1 MNRLP
6 LSKPGLR
13 ALLARSPKQALATR
27 HYPSRGQTA
36 LQEIYQTAAG
46 KLFLKKTSAANLRN
60 CQIDAKSG
68 TLAEREF
75 WAFRL
80 AETLGIR
87 TPWLTLLDADTTVQ
101 AWLDFPDASQYA
113 TSQAAMKFK
122 SGNVFDCA
130 LFDWLTGQIDRHN
143 ANYLYDYVEEEIIM
157 IDSAHSFLKYE
168 PALPHYL
175 ELFEAGSPRE
185 LNREVASEVSQRMA
199 ALKPADFKKLTPL
212 RRTDEIESL
221 LRRHEQALDART
233 IKNVIDLYRGK
244 RS

>member
-1 MNRLP
+1 MKGLP
-6 LSKPGLR
+6 RSKSALR
-13 ALLARSPKQALATR
+13 ALLSRSPKQALATR

-36 LQEIYQTAAG
+36 IQEIHQTAAG
-46 KLFLKKTSAANLRN
+46 KLFLKKTSAANLKN

-80 AETLGIR
+80 AEALGIR
-87 TPWLTLLDADTTVQ
+87 TPWLTLLDVDTTVQ

-113 TSQAAMKFK
+113 TSQASMKFK
-122 SGNVFDCA
+122 PANVFDCA

-143 ANYLYDYVEEEIIM
+143 ANYLYDYVEEEIII

-185 LNREVASEVSQRMA
+185 LSREIASAVSRRLA
-199 ALKPADFKKLTPL
+199 AFKPADFRRLAPL
-212 RRTDEIESL
+212 RHDDETKSL
-221 LRRHEQALDART
+221 LRRHEQALSART
-233 IKNVIDLYRGK
+233 VKDIIALYRRK
-244 RS
+244 KS